1 MKDKWLV
8 LDVPEPKNLL
18 EIVEGGIRDMYMATS
33 AIGELMKQLSACQ
46 EAKTMILLDQY
57 SHWFKPSAFQSFR
70 YLDVPRA
77 RRGRI
82 PPHDMA
88 IPRLLM
94 NFDGQLLRNGVK
106 VGATSIGSG
115 WFKHEVTPA
124 MINFPAKGFDIKVSA
139 LALDDFRNAVNYLLA
154 RGFPIDPMDES
165 KLQIAYQDTQGNWAQ
180 LFNNYTMGQLNPYF

>member
-82 PPHDMA
+82 RHVRGG
-88 IPRLLM
+88 RLRRE
-94 NFDGQLLRNGVK
+94 NF
-106 VGATSIGSG
+106 SG
-115 WFKHEVTPA
+115 WLICK
-124 MINFPAKGFDIKVSA
+124 IFPLV
-139 LALDDFRNAVNYLLA
+139 
-154 RGFPIDPMDES
+154 
-165 KLQIAYQDTQGNWAQ
+165 
-180 LFNNYTMGQLNPYF
+180 